1 MKPSPA
7 DTHVVIAGA
16 GIAGLAAAMILAEAG
31 VRVTLCEAASEA
43 GGKAKSLRLADG
55 HPTEHSLR
63 VYTDTY
69 QTLLTLFS
77 RIPTEHDRTV
87 LDNLVGVSM
96 VSATAQG
103 VIGRIAA
110 PVALQRRRPTFARI
124 IGKVVEP
131 PRQLVRILLRGPMVI
146 VGLAQRGVPATDVLH
161 YLYAHLRL
169 LWMCRER
176 LLAELGDISYADY
189 LQLGCKS
196 AQAQEFFSAVPRIYV
211 AARTSAEAAAIAP
224 IVLKGLFRLKSNC
237 PSALND
243 AKLPAI
249 MMMDGPTSER
259 MVDPWIRHLTR
270 LGVDI
275 HFNTR
280 VGDLE
285 FDDGRV
291 TALISSDGRRFA
303 CDYALLAVPYLTLRE
318 LAKSAHVKRYL
329 PQLTQQHALALE
341 ASNGIQCFLRDLPAT
356 WPPFIRPGVAL
367 GLLTLG
373 LIKGPDWGW
382 ASLPTS
388 GSLLAAAVAM
398 VGFVMSS
405 RHHPA
410 PMVEPTLLRI
420 QSFVAGTGLT
430 AVASAGFYAYLL
442 THVLFLNYVWGYT
455 LLEAGMAVAPA
466 ALVAAVVAAVLGRV
480 ADRHGYRFIVGIGAL
495 IWAASLL
502 WYLKVVGSQPD
513 FLGEWLPGQILQ
525 GIGVG
530 ATFPLLGS
538 AALARLAK
546 GGSYATASAVTGT
559 IRQVGAVIGV
569 AVLVILVGTPAPG
582 AAEEALRHGWALAAI
597 CFVAVGIGALS
608 LGRIRPVPAAVEP
621 PPGPPVAPLG
631 VRRPPRPAP
640 VASPAAAVAPT
651 PKTSREVNL
660 LEALRFARPDT
671 QQIELQAGSYLFHA
685 GDVSDALYV
694 VRSGRLQVLAG
705 DGAKDEVVAELGRGQ
720 VVGELGVLLDAPRS
734 ASVRAVRDSSL
745 MRVTKAE
752 FAKIADAGVLGA
764 LAGVLAKRQHQ
775 TRVASQ
781 RTTPEVVV
789 AVVGVD
795 ANAPVAMVA
804 TELCRALSTRLRA
817 VAPGRVD
824 CDGLERAE
832 QTADR
837 VVLHAAVGDAR
848 WREFCLRVAD
858 RVVLVASNPAV
869 PVAPLPTRATGADLV
884 LAGRPAGRE
893 HRRAWEQLITP
904 RSMHVV
910 RREFVADDLRVLA
923 TRIAGRSVG
932 LVLSGGAARAC
943 AHLGVLEE
951 LEAAGVTVDRFAG
964 TSMGAII
971 AALAASGLDAAG
983 VDAQIYEHFVR
994 KSHGDYTL
1002 PSKGLIRGKRTQ
1014 STLRTIFGDHLVE
1027 ELPKHFRCV
1036 SVDLLA
1042 RRPVV
1047 HRQGPLADVVGC
1059 SMRLPFL
1066 YAPLPYGGT
1075 LHVDGGVL
1083 DNVPV
1088 TTLVGKDG
1096 PLIAVNVASGG
1107 NPSPASGGHRRGKPR
1122 VPGLTDT
1129 LLRTMTISS
1138 AMASEKVLAQADLVI
1153 KPNPIGVGLMEY
1165 HQIDRAREAG
1175 RIAARE
1181 ALPQIMELVHG

>member
-356 WPPFIRPGVAL
+356 WPPFIRPGVVTTHL
-367 GLLTLG
+367 QSQ
-373 LIKGPDWGW
+373 W
-382 ASLPTS
+382 SL
-388 GSLLAAAVAM
+388 VC
-398 VGFVMSS
+398 V
-405 RHHPA
+405 
-410 PMVEPTLLRI
+410 
-420 QSFVAGTGLT
+420 
-430 AVASAGFYAYLL
+430 
-442 THVLFLNYVWGYT
+442 
-455 LLEAGMAVAPA
+455 
-466 ALVAAVVAAVLGRV
+466 
-480 ADRHGYRFIVGIGAL
+480 
-495 IWAASLL
+495 
-502 WYLKVVGSQPD
+502 
-513 FLGEWLPGQILQ
+513 LQ
-525 GIGVG
+525 GEG
-530 ATFPLLGS
+530 
-538 AALARLAK
+538 
-546 GGSYATASAVTGT
+546 
-559 IRQVGAVIGV
+559 
-569 AVLVILVGTPAPG
+569 
-582 AAEEALRHGWALAAI
+582 
-597 CFVAVGIGALS
+597 
-608 LGRIRPVPAAVEP
+608 
-621 PPGPPVAPLG
+621 
-631 VRRPPRPAP
+631 
-640 VASPAAAVAPT
+640 
-651 PKTSREVNL
+651 
-660 LEALRFARPDT
+660 ALRFARPDT